1 MGNNPS
7 TKAAA
12 ASQSALAQKRAEQ
25 IASLKRAFPQA
36 REDMVG
42 EGYVCYDLGVRVAH
56 GQVKTLRIAMGPNFP
71 VEPPALNVMPPGEH
85 AWLDRTGL
93 VTGHQ
98 TLQQGHWGVHHDV
111 GKVVYEIM
119 QEFTVNP
126 PRYPAPG
133 GGAQLHSGL
142 AAQERPAQQQQQQ
155 QQQQPQQ
162 QQPLRPGMQQA
173 GRLGAASAA
182 GGGRQPSPP
191 LPPPQ
196 QQEQQFQE
204 PIKPV
209 KHQVPLPTIPDRYP
223 LGEKTAGELKA
234 MAAHDKLVDKYVAD
248 RDELR
253 ALQERQTEELRS
265 NLRKAEEVL
274 ACEDELATL
283 RAETAVLLDQVTDA
297 KGAFGEKARE
307 QGAALGRYSERNVLQ
322 RMAEA
327 VEEADE
333 ADEADGFA
341 GGGADVKVWQGEFL
355 KARTQYHERRLK
367 SARFERQQQ
376 EHRRLHQGG
385 MRPAAGFGFAHS

>member
-93 VTGHQ
+93 VTGYQ

-133 GGAQLHSGL
+133 AQLHAGL
-142 AAQERPAQQQQQQ
+142 AVQERPAQQQQ
-155 QQQQPQQ
+155 PPQ
-162 QQPLRPGMQQA
+162 QQPLRPGIQQA
-173 GRLGAASAA
+173 GRQGAASAA
-182 GGGRQPSPP
+182 GGGGRQPSP
-191 LPPPQ
+191 LLPQ
-196 QQEQQFQE
+196 QQQQQEQFQE

-209 KHQVPLPTIPDRYP
+209 KHQVPMPAIPDRYP
-223 LGEKTAGELKA
+223 LSEKTEGELKA
-234 MAAHDKLVDKYVAD
+234 MAVHDKLVDRYVAE
-248 RDELR
+248 REELR
-253 ALQERQTEELRS
+253 ALQERQAEELRS

-274 ACEDELATL
+274 AGEDELATL
-283 RAETAVLLDQVTDA
+283 RAEVVVLLDQLADA

-385 MRPAAGFGFAHS
+385 LRPAAGFGFAHS

>member
-12 ASQSALAQKRAEQ
+12 ASQSALAQKRTEQ

-93 VTGHQ
+93 VTGYQ

-133 GGAQLHSGL
+133 AQLHAGL
-142 AAQERPAQQQQQQ
+142 TVQERPAQQQQ
-155 QQQQPQQ
+155 PPQ

-173 GRLGAASAA
+173 GRQGAASAA
-182 GGGRQPSPP
+182 GGGGRQPSP
-191 LPPPQ
+191 LLPQ
-196 QQEQQFQE
+196 QQQQEQFQE

-209 KHQVPLPTIPDRYP
+209 KHQVPMPAIPDRYP
-223 LGEKTAGELKA
+223 LSEKTEGELKA
-234 MAAHDKLVDKYVAD
+234 MAVHDKLVDRYVAE
-248 RDELR
+248 REELR
-253 ALQERQTEELRS
+253 ALQERQAEELRS

-274 ACEDELATL
+274 AGEDELATL
-283 RAETAVLLDQVTDA
+283 RAEVVVLLDQLADA

-385 MRPAAGFGFAHS
+385 LRPAAGFGFAHS